1 MCIAT
6 PGRLSSEIDTEVDT
20 HRIIEITEGA
30 STLMIEIRCQ
40 GDQGG
45 SDERGP
51 PVDDGSPVTC
61 APRGTPSIRRDS
73 SPASYPS
80 ATARRLRGFPF
91 PEISFPG
98 RGESGAK
105 LDCSSHVG
113 LAELGNQL

>member
-61 APRGTPSIRRDS
+61 APRGTPSTRRDS

-80 ATARRLRGFPF
+80 PTGPTPARIPLSGNF
-91 PEISFPG
+91 ISGERRIG
-98 RGESGAK
+98 RQPRQIGRA
-105 LDCSSHVG
+105 HV
-113 LAELGNQL
+113 